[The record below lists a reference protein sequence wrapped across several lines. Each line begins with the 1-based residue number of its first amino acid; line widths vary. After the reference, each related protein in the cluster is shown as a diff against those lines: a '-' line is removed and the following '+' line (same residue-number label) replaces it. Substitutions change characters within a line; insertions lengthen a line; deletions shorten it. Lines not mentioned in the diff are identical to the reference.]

1 MERRIGMDGL
11 DWEFI
16 TRYTPLYVE
25 AAKLT
30 VFIAFWGIVLALI
43 VGILCSAALY
53 YRVPVLRRVIAAY
66 IELSRN
72 TPLLVQLFFLY
83 FGLPNIG
90 IVLSGEACAIIGI
103 AFLGGSYMAETLRS
117 GLESVDRS
125 QEESAASLGMGRW
138 LTMKEII
145 FPQAFALSVPG
156 ICANVIFL
164 IKETSVVSG
173 IALADL
179 MYVAKDLI
187 GLYYQ
192 TDEALTML
200 VVAYLAIL
208 LPVSVAAS
216 LLERR
221 LLHAGFGN

>member
-1 MERRIGMDGL
+1 MKNL
-11 DWEFI
+11 DWHFI
-16 TRYTPLYVE
+16 TQYAPLYVE
-25 AAKLT
+25 AARLT
-30 VFIAFWGIVLALI
+30 VFIAFWGILLAFA
-43 VGILCSAALY
+43 VGVLCSAVLY
-53 YRVPVLRRVIAAY
+53 YKVPVLRRIIQAY
-66 IELSRN
+66 VELSRN

-90 IVLSGEACAIIGI
+90 VVLSGEVCAVIGI
-103 AFLGGSYMAETLRS
+103 AFLGGSYMTETLRS
-117 GLESVDRS
+117 GLESVDKI
-125 QEESAASLGMGRW
+125 QEESAASLGLNKW

-145 FPQAFALSVPG
+145 FPQAMAVSVPG
-156 ICANVIFL
+156 LCANVIFL

-187 GLYYQ
+187 GLYYK

-200 VVAYLAIL
+200 VISYLIIL
-208 LPVSVAAS
+208 LPVSAAAT

-221 LLHAGFGN
+221 LRHAGFGN

>member
-1 MERRIGMDGL
+1 MKNL
-11 DWEFI
+11 DWHFI
-16 TRYTPLYVE
+16 TQYAPLYVE
-25 AAKLT
+25 AARLT
-30 VFIAFWGIVLALI
+30 VFIAFWGILLAFA
-43 VGILCSAALY
+43 VGVLCSAVLY
-53 YRVPVLRRVIAAY
+53 YKVPVLRRIIQAY
-66 IELSRN
+66 VELSRN

-90 IVLSGEACAIIGI
+90 VVLSGEACAIIGI
-103 AFLGGSYMAETLRS
+103 AFLGGSYMTETLRS
-117 GLESVDRS
+117 GLESVDKI
-125 QEESAASLGMGRW
+125 QEESAASLGLNKW

-145 FPQAFALSVPG
+145 FPQAMAVSVPG

-187 GLYYQ
+187 GLYYK

-200 VVAYLAIL
+200 VISYLIIL
-208 LPVSVAAS
+208 LPVSAAAT

-221 LLHAGFGN
+221 LRHAGFGN